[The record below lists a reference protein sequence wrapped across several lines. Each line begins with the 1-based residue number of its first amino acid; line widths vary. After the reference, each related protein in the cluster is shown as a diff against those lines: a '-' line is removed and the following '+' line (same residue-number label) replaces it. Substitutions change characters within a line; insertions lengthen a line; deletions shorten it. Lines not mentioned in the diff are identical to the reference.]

1 MIVLR
6 YPPRVLIGDYLRSG
20 AGLLVGLGVLAV
32 VPPNLPVLVIF
43 GGIALL
49 FGSFG
54 LRTVLRHRLE
64 VAMTDQEIACR
75 GFATKVLPWDKLEA
89 LKLRYFGARRGRR
102 SLFGGGF
109 MELKLTGAGTAISF
123 ESSLDGFKQIAERAA
138 RAGHQNGLELDPV
151 SASNL
156 IELGIDT
163 AGTAAGCDS
172 PPNVL

>member
-6 YPPRVLIGDYLRSG
+6 YPPRVLVGDYLRSG

-32 VPPNLPVLVIF
+32 VPPNLPVLIIF

-49 FGSFG
+49 FAVFG
-54 LRTVLRHRLE
+54 LRTVLRQRLE
-64 VAMTDQEIACR
+64 VALTDQEIACR
-75 GFATKVLPWDKLEA
+75 GLGTRVLPWDELEA
-89 LKLRYFGARRGRR
+89 LKLRYFGARRGKR
-102 SLFGGGF
+102 SVFGSGF
-109 MELKLTGAGTAISF
+109 MELKLTGAGTAITF

-138 RAGHQNGLELDPV
+138 QAGRQNGLEIDPA

-156 IELGIDT
+156 IELGIDPQ
-163 AGTAAGCDS
+163 GTATGCDS